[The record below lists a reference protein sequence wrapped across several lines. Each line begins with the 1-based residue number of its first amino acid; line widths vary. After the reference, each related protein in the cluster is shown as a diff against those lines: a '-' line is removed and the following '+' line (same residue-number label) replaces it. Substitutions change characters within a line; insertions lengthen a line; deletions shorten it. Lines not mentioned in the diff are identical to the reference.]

1 MPGRSDGSRARARAS
16 AVRTRGQRLSPG
28 PNSVRKTGPPFGAPR
43 AGASLGPQAGCT
55 AAVRAEAAPT
65 RTPRSPA
72 LSPARPGPAHTGN
85 PAAGPQPAGE
95 RGSALRGD
103 AAMAD
108 NARHPRGSARPT
120 AAALRRA
127 AATPPARGRA
137 RSPPRCQAGRWP
149 FGGSAPAAR
158 DRDRAALA
166 LLLPPAAEGQR
177 PAGACSASRTQPR
190 GGGGAALPCGRAG
203 AAAAGGGSGCQGAGG
218 VLCGASSHEA
228 VEAPCR
234 GGALRPPGPRQR

>member
-43 AGASLGPQAGCT
+43 AAASLGPQAGCT

-158 DRDRAALA
+158 DRDRAALV

-190 GGGGAALPCGRAG
+190 GGGRRGAALRA
-203 AAAAGGGSGCQGAGG
+203 GGSG
-218 VLCGASSHEA
+218 
-228 VEAPCR
+228 R
-234 GGALRPPGPRQR
+234 GGWRERLSGSGRRVVWGQQP